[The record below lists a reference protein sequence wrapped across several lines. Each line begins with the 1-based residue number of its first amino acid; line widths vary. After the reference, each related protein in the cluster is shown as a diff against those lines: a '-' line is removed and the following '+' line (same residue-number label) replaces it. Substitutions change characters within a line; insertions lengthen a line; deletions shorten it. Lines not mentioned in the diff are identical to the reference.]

1 MTSQIKTIP
10 GKQAVHRLG
19 FWTAVLTAVV
29 AAVSFAVGI
38 TTPPRSGPFCT
49 SACVTYPYANT
60 AAFFP
65 RDYLWMVPSIFMM
78 LLFVVLMAC
87 IHEYARDD
95 KKTFSRIGL
104 SFALVSAAVVIMNYF
119 IQLTVMEP
127 GLIKGEM
134 DGLAL
139 FSQYNPHGIFI
150 AFEDLGYLMMSLAL
164 LFAAPVFARGE
175 KLERSIQRLFII
187 SPLVAFV
194 AFISLSL
201 IYGNELDYR
210 FEVTVIT
217 ITWFT
222 LIASGV
228 LLGILFKRADRPV

>member
-1 MTSQIKTIP
+1 
-10 GKQAVHRLG
+10 
-19 FWTAVLTAVV
+19 
-29 AAVSFAVGI
+29 
-38 TTPPRSGPFCT
+38 
-49 SACVTYPYANT
+49 
-60 AAFFP
+60 
-65 RDYLWMVPSIFMM
+65 
-78 LLFVVLMAC
+78 
-87 IHEYARDD
+87 
-95 KKTFSRIGL
+95 
-104 SFALVSAAVVIMNYF
+104 
-119 IQLTVMEP
+119 MEP
-127 GLIKGEM
+127 GLIKGET

-175 KLERSIQRLFII
+175 RLERSIQRIFIG
-187 SPLVAFV
+187 SPLVAFA
-194 AFISLSL
+194 AFIGLYL

-228 LLGILFKRADRPV
+228 LLGILFRREDRP